1 MFEDIVHR
9 IGTNLGLTADEIAS
23 EEFIN
28 SKLVKSICV
37 QLVYGDIVVLDS
49 ERGLAATAGKSTES
63 LCGDKE
69 EQFSRSYN

>member
-1 MFEDIVHR
+1 MFEDIIDR

-37 QLVYGDIVVLDS
+37 QLVYGGIVVFDS
-49 ERGLAATAGKSTES
+49 ERGLAATTVNSIES
-63 LCGDKE
+63 LCRNKE
-69 EQFSRSYN
+69 ELFSRS